1 MLSVPTC
8 QQARPLVPELVRV
21 IETSVEDSK
30 RQRPVQS
37 ESAGRGLSCSTSCL
51 PSRWLTMTD
60 TLTTPLLYRSYTARR
75 SAMCAACI
83 NTTRYVCATV
93 GF

>member
-51 PSRWLTMTD
+51 PSRWLTMTM
-60 TLTTPLLYRSYTARR
+60 TILTTPLLYTGPTLPGAVQCVRHA
-75 SAMCAACI
+75 
-83 NTTRYVCATV
+83 
-93 GF
+93 